1 MDHAILHGK
10 PFGIPLIK
18 MSIKIFECS
27 LVDLLML
34 NITRTQIT
42 IDDNIFSLSET
53 ALQVAKIVW
62 SMVFIGFKYTQASY
76 SSHARIISW
85 T

>member
-10 PFGIPLIK
+10 PFGIPL
-18 MSIKIFECS
+18 IKIFECS

-53 ALQVAKIVW
+53 ALQVAKI
-62 SMVFIGFKYTQASY
+62 A
-76 SSHARIISW
+76 
-85 T
+85 